1 LLPPSKLW
9 IRASE
14 RSSSRI
20 EHPARRRSP
29 TYEYLDFVHGAN
41 VFLNALAGA
50 SRCALHQGLI
60 SVGAEDHSIL
70 IFSELMDSESLFLTA
85 NAVTVYFRSHRQG
98 RPRRPRSNG
107 PTEAV
112 EDALRFIETHTLF
125 TRTGPQGIRKVNVR
139 GLVATAFTHPDSRA
153 GDQISIPMSRSRTR
167 VQSLDGQL
175 VGLARLGEQDDG
187 KASLGL
193 T

>member
-1 LLPPSKLW
+1 
-9 IRASE
+9 
-14 RSSSRI
+14 
-20 EHPARRRSP
+20 
-29 TYEYLDFVHGAN
+29 LDFVHGAN

-50 SRCALHQGLI
+50 SRCALHQGFI

-112 EDALRFIETHTLF
+112 EDALRFIETHTLS
-125 TRTGPQGIRKVNVR
+125 RTGPQGIRKVNVR

>member
-1 LLPPSKLW
+1 V
-9 IRASE
+9 R
-14 RSSSRI
+14 
-20 EHPARRRSP
+20 
-29 TYEYLDFVHGAN
+29 
-41 VFLNALAGA
+41 
-50 SRCALHQGLI
+50 LI

-98 RPRRPRSNG
+98 AAAAAAIERAHRRRRRRVEVHQDPH
-107 PTEAV
+107 AV
-112 EDALRFIETHTLF
+112 NPDWA
-125 TRTGPQGIRKVNVR
+125 TRHPKVNGR

-153 GDQISIPMSRSRTR
+153 GDQISIPMWRSRTR

>member
-1 LLPPSKLW
+1 M
-9 IRASE
+9 
-14 RSSSRI
+14 

-29 TYEYLDFVHGAN
+29 TYDYLDFVHGAK

-50 SRCALHQGLI
+50 STCAPYQRRRGEPLDPHLL
-60 SVGAEDHSIL
+60 GADG
-70 IFSELMDSESLFLTA
+70 FG
-85 NAVTVYFRSHRQG
+85 VPVPHRQCG
-98 RPRRPRSNG
+98 HCVFFEATGKARPRRPRSNG
-107 PTEAV
+107 PTDAV
-112 EDALRFIETHTLF
+112 EDALRSIETHTLL
-125 TRTGPQGIRKVNVR
+125 TRTGPPGIRKVNGR

-153 GDQISIPMSRSRTR
+153 GDQISIPMWRSRTR

>member
-1 LLPPSKLW
+1 M
-9 IRASE
+9 
-14 RSSSRI
+14 RSLCI
-20 EHPARRRSP
+20 
-29 TYEYLDFVHGAN
+29 
-41 VFLNALAGA
+41 
-50 SRCALHQGLI
+50 
-60 SVGAEDHSIL
+60 
-70 IFSELMDSESLFLTA
+70 
-85 NAVTVYFRSHRQG
+85 FRSHRQG

-107 PTEAV
+107 PTDAV
-112 EDALRFIETHTLF
+112 EDALRFIETHALF
-125 TRTGPQGIRKVNVR
+125 TRTGPQGIRKVNGR

-153 GDQISIPMSRSRTR
+153 GDQISIPDVAVANE

>member
-1 LLPPSKLW
+1 V
-9 IRASE
+9 R
-14 RSSSRI
+14 
-20 EHPARRRSP
+20 
-29 TYEYLDFVHGAN
+29 
-41 VFLNALAGA
+41 
-50 SRCALHQGLI
+50 LI
-60 SVGAEDHSIL
+60 SVGAENHSIL

-85 NAVTVYFRSHRQG
+85 NAVTVYFSKPPARPAAAAAIERAHRSRRRRVEVHRD
-98 RPRRPRSNG
+98 PH
-107 PTEAV
+107 AV
-112 EDALRFIETHTLF
+112 HPDWAK
-125 TRTGPQGIRKVNVR
+125 GIRKVNVR

-153 GDQISIPMSRSRTR
+153 GDQISIPMWRSRTR